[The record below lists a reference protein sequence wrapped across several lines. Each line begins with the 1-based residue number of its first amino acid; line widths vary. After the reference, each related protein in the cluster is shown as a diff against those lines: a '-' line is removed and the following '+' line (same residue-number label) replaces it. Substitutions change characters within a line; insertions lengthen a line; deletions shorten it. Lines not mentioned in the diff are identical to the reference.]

1 MLLCPKISQRC
12 SPFIPRADSM
22 AAMAWWDGKGSWRG
36 ERDWE
41 KWEKWE
47 KGNGKH
53 SQKGSKGQKGQKG
66 KGKGKE
72 GKDGE
77 RKGKG
82 WRKEEWFPQEEARSQ
97 LSSEAADFIPSGLY
111 DYDVLSHQY
120 WDMDEEPTWRE
131 FADHEGTKYYYN
143 CKTGLTQWERPAELD
158 LPKPQ
163 EPQEHH
169 SSPEKGKMGKAGK
182 AKGYGGY
189 QAQGEQ
195 GAPARK
201 SEKGEK
207 GEGKARKGKDGKD
220 GGKGKKERSKD
231 KDDATF
237 GPQGCNLFV
246 FHLPDEWGD
255 EDMVEYFSPHGKI
268 VSAKVM
274 KELGTGRSRGFGFV
288 SYEAQADA
296 ATAIR
301 KMQGYK
307 ILGKR
312 LKVEFKKGETTEE
325 PKEKAPSADDERL
338 IGYLRAISAQSVVQ
352 SLKSTESKVEPVHSV
367 DHVESVEDPPE
378 PEPRQLQA
386 ARDRTANPDGNQLQP
401 QQRWSR

>member
-1 MLLCPKISQRC
+1 
-12 SPFIPRADSM
+12 
-22 AAMAWWDGKGSWRG
+22 MAWWNGKGWRG
-36 ERDWE
+36 END
-41 KWEKWE
+41 WE
-47 KGNGKH
+47 KGNGKNGKH
-53 SQKGSKGQKGQKG
+53 GQKGPKGQKGQKG
-66 KGKGKE
+66 KGKDGKD

-82 WRKEEWFPQEEARSQ
+82 FKGWRKEEWYPQEEARSQ

-120 WDMDEEPTWRE
+120 WDMAEEATWRE

-158 LPKPQ
+158 LPKPESPKHQ
-163 EPQEHH
+163 
-169 SSPEKGKMGKAGK
+169 SPEKGKAGSGK

-189 QAQGEQ
+189 HGGDAQ
-195 GAPARK
+195 GAPAWAK
-201 SEKGEK
+201 GEKGKKGEK

-220 GGKGKKERSKD
+220 GKGKKEKSKE

-255 EDMVEYFSPHGKI
+255 EDMLEYFSPHGKI

-307 ILGKR
+307 IQGKR
-312 LKVEFKKGETTEE
+312 LKVEFKKGETIEE

-352 SLKSTESKVEPVHSV
+352 SLKSTEKKESKFEPLPFEVSGAPV
-367 DHVESVEDPPE
+367 DPVDPVDPDPVSVEDPPGS
-378 PEPRQLQA
+378 PA
-386 ARDRTANPDGNQLQP
+386 
-401 QQRWSR
+401 